1 MSGSEHTTIAA
12 PLCSDRNG
20 RLERALEKLTDVS
33 TDLNTLLAVHEQR
46 INQQEKDLDSMHD
59 SIELRRAEL
68 QEALDKVYKTMH
80 DEDMQVVAKLDVM
93 RLEQISQYEGLTE
106 KLNTMQRY
114 FWMYIGG
121 FTAVIFFISNSSQI
135 ISLFTN

>member
-1 MSGSEHTTIAA
+1 MSGSEHTTIAP

-135 ISLFTN
+135 LSLFTN

>member
-1 MSGSEHTTIAA
+1 VSGSEHH
-12 PLCSDRNG
+12 DR

-33 TDLNTLLAVHEQR
+33 ADLNTLLAVHEQR
-46 INQQEKDLDSMHD
+46 INQQEKGLVSMHD

-80 DEDMQVVAKLDVM
+80 DEDKNVLEKLDSI
-93 RLEQISQYEGLTE
+93 RIEQRSQYEELTE
-106 KLNTMQRY
+106 KLNTMQKY

-121 FTAVIFFISNSSQI
+121 FTVVIFFISNSSQI
-135 ISLFTN
+135 LSLFAN

>member
-1 MSGSEHTTIAA
+1 MSGSEHTTIVP
-12 PLCSDRNG
+12 PLYSDRNG

-68 QEALDKVYKTMH
+68 QEALGKVYKTMH

-135 ISLFTN
+135 LSLFTN

>member
-1 MSGSEHTTIAA
+1 MSGSAHTTIV
-12 PLCSDRNG
+12 PPCSEPHDR
-20 RLERALEKLTDVS
+20 RLERALEKLTGVS

-46 INQQEKDLDSMHD
+46 INQQEKDLGSMHD
-59 SIELRRAEL
+59 SIELRRSEL
-68 QEALDKVYKTMH
+68 QEALAKVYETMH

-93 RLEQISQYEGLTE
+93 RLERISQYERLTE
-106 KLNTMQRY
+106 KLNSMQRY

-135 ISLFTN
+135 LSLFAN